1 MANLARMGEGSG
13 AALVIVIASALALAT
28 AFTAQYAFGL
38 APCVLCLYQR
48 IPYAV
53 AIFLGLA
60 CLPAGMARLRPLLL
74 GLAALVFVVNAGIA
88 VFHAGVEW
96 QFWSGTAGCTGAG
109 PLPTTTQDLFK
120 PAPARCDEAA
130 WTMFGLSMA
139 GYNVLASAV
148 LAIFAFLAARRT
160 ARLRA

>member
-1 MANLARMGEGSG
+1 MGEGRR
-13 AALVIVIASALALAT
+13 AALLIVIASALALAA

-48 IPYAV
+48 VPYAV
-53 AIFLGLA
+53 AI
-60 CLPAGMARLRPLLL
+60 LL
-74 GLAALVFVVNAGIA
+74 GLAALPPGTARWRPYLLGLASLAFAINAGIA

-96 QFWSGTAGCTGAG
+96 QFWTGTAGCTGSG
-109 PLPTTTQDLFK
+109 PLPTNTQDLFK

-139 GYNVLASAV
+139 GYNVIASAI
-148 LAIFAFLAARRT
+148 LAIFAFLAARRA
-160 ARLRA
+160 ARLGT